1 MKWCG
6 CQGCVK
12 KQIASKTGSEI
23 PLALVDA
30 FLTFARQDVLPI
42 HMPHRR
48 FLEDGRIELSIRTHK
63 GQFHVVFS
71 RILSKQSENFGAS
84 EIIKLHQGDD
94 G

>member
-23 PLALVDA
+23 PLALVDV

-48 FLEDGRIELSIRTHK
+48 FLEDGRIELSIRTHG
-63 GQFHVVFS
+63 GQFHVV
-71 RILSKQSENFGAS
+71 
-84 EIIKLHQGDD
+84 
-94 G
+94 